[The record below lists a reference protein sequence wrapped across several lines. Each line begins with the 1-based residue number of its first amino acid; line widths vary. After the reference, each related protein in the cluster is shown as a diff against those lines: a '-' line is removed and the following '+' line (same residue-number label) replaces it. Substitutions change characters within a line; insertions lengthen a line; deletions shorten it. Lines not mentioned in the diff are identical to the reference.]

1 MEQPPEAHLKLVAHP
16 PPVEPISRLDDL
28 CSIAN

>member
-28 CSIAN
+28 